1 MYQDVRVQKD
11 FIVKHIISASFM
23 FLRWFDSKNWAE
35 KECEP

>member
-11 FIVKHIISASFM
+11 FIVKHISASFM